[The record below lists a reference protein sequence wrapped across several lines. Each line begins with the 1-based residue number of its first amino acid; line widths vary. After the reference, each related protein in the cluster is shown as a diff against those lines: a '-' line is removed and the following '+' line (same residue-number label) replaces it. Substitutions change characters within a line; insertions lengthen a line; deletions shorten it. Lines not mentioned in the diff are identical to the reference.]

1 MERETSGLRSEV
13 ANRSEEASDESLV
26 ARVADGDR
34 AAYAK
39 LVLRHTDRF
48 LALAERLLGERSEAE
63 DVLQDAFSRLW
74 TRADRFD
81 PETARFTTW
90 FYRVVANACTD
101 RLRRRGRSQSLPENW
116 DGIDTDPPADETLA
130 RRQHA
135 GQVRRALDCLPER
148 QKVAVTLCYFE
159 GLTNVEAADVLS
171 ISVKALESLLVRARR
186 GLKAELGEG
195 F

>member
-1 MERETSGLRSEV
+1 LERETSGLRSEV

-26 ARVADGDR
+26 ARVACGDR

-48 LALAERLLGERSEAE
+48 LALAERLLGERGEAE

-101 RLRRRGRSQSLPENW
+101 RLRRRGRSQPLPENW
-116 DGIDTDPPADETLA
+116 DGVDTDPPADEKLDQSQ
-130 RRQHA
+130 RA

-195 F
+195 I